1 MNSIKRLLPDNW
13 LIQEFQDTN
22 IKILDGDRG
31 KNYPKKDE
39 FTDTGYCLFLNT
51 GNIKNDSFDFTKCN
65 FISEKKDALL
75 KKGKLKRNDIVI
87 TTRGTVGS
95 IAFYNNKVSYKH
107 VRINSGMIILRSSN
121 GVNSVFLYQ
130 LLKSPYLKEQYKLF
144 SSGAAQPQLPIK
156 DFKRINI
163 LLPTLPIQKKIAAVL
178 SAYDDL
184 IENNNRRIA
193 ILEKMAEEIYREW
206 FVRMRLP
213 GHEKVKFHK
222 GVPEGWEVQKLGNFI
237 NLIMGQSPKSEFYNT
252 KSEGLPFNQGVGTY
266 GYRFPKKETFCS
278 VNGRTAKKG
287 DILFSVRA
295 PVGRLNVADCKMIIG
310 RGLSSINHKNGYN
323 SYLYYM
329 LKCYFSNED
338 IIGNGA
344 IFNSVGKDELRKLE
358 IIYPKESLIKQY
370 NHIAVGLDSKI
381 ENLLNSIDLL
391 AKSRDLLLSR
401 LLSGKLSVENLDI
414 KFPPGMEETDA

>member
-163 LLPTLPIQKKIAAVL
+163 LLP
-178 SAYDDL
+178 
-184 IENNNRRIA
+184 
-193 ILEKMAEEIYREW
+193 
-206 FVRMRLP
+206 F
-213 GHEKVKFHK
+213 
-222 GVPEGWEVQKLGNFI
+222 
-237 NLIMGQSPKSEFYNT
+237 
-252 KSEGLPFNQGVGTY
+252 QGMK
-266 GYRFPKKETFCS
+266 R
-278 VNGRTAKKG
+278 
-287 DILFSVRA
+287 
-295 PVGRLNVADCKMIIG
+295 
-310 RGLSSINHKNGYN
+310 
-323 SYLYYM
+323 
-329 LKCYFSNED
+329 
-338 IIGNGA
+338 
-344 IFNSVGKDELRKLE
+344 
-358 IIYPKESLIKQY
+358 
-370 NHIAVGLDSKI
+370 
-381 ENLLNSIDLL
+381 
-391 AKSRDLLLSR
+391 
-401 LLSGKLSVENLDI
+401 
-414 KFPPGMEETDA
+414 